1 MTYTYSFDDALA
13 NELYIDLHNS
23 VAGDLLYDKEVDLR
37 PFVTNDLFQKFIATN
52 DFNELDN
59 RLYNL
64 AYSAIVGMEGG
75 QANWGT
81 FTYKIDNKSL
91 TLISIMQESK
101 KYGPVITFC
110 LPEEV

>member
-1 MTYTYSFDDALA
+1 MMIRNFSLLALLLFLIPILYSKP
-13 NELYIDLHNS
+13 Y
-23 VAGDLLYDKEVDLR
+23 
-37 PFVTNDLFQKFIATN
+37 
-52 DFNELDN
+52 LDN

-75 QANWGT
+75 KASWGT
-81 FTYKIDNKSL
+81 FTYKIDNKSI

>member
-1 MTYTYSFDDALA
+1 MA

-23 VAGDLLYDKEVDLR
+23 VAGDLLYDNQIEFR
-37 PFVTNDLFQKFIATN
+37 PFVTNDLFEKFIATN

-64 AYSAIVGMEGG
+64 AYSAIIGMEGG
-75 QANWGT
+75 KTSWGT
-81 FTYKIDNKSL
+81 FTYEIENKSL
-91 TLISIMQESK
+91 TLISIIQESK
-101 KYGPVITFC
+101 KYGSVITIC